1 MLKKFGVTLNFELK
15 TMGDYD
21 LYFKKNVLLLADVF
35 EKFRNMRLE
44 YYGLDLC
51 HYFSSTRLSWDA
63 MLKMTDVKLDLI
75 SNTDMNQFIEKGM
88 RGRVSNIAQKR
99 SKTNNEYLEPYIK
112 INHIS
117 ISYTKIQVIY
127 IDRQCQNIFL

>member
-15 TMGDYD
+15 TMGDYHFY
-21 LYFKKNVLLLADVF
+21 LKTNVLLLADVF
-35 EKFRNMRLE
+35 EEFRNMCLE

-63 MLKMTDVKLDLI
+63 MLKMTDDKLDLI
-75 SNTDMNQFIEKGM
+75 SDTDMNQFIEKGM
-88 RGRVSNIAQKR
+88 RGGVSNIAQKR
-99 SKTNNEYLEPYIK
+99 SKTNNECLESYIK
-112 INHIS
+112 INHLS